1 MCRPEKFGKEVAMVI
16 STDAGKTNPKELF
29 KASEKVREEQGKKTM
44 TFEKW
49 MDEISKG
56 QLIRSQEI
64 RTLDC
69 TLYDAFD
76 EDERGGRTE
85 ASPIKEELIVLL
97 VISREAAGAQ
107 PAASLR

>member
-1 MCRPEKFGKEVAMVI
+1 MCPPEKFGKEVAMVI
-16 STDAGKTNPKELF
+16 STDAGETNPNELF
-29 KASEKVREEQGKKTM
+29 KAREKVREEQGKKTM

-76 EDERGGRTE
+76 EDD
-85 ASPIKEELIVLL
+85 EEEEPRHPPLKK
-97 VISREAAGAQ
+97 S
-107 PAASLR
+107 